1 MSMDL
6 LSERTSLQQ
15 RFLQIAVLISHIIVN
30 ELIHLSLPW
39 EICTPKESLKDQIP
53 AVQNFTTVMLKTN
66 TTNSQAY
73 RWKIEKEDS
82 SWMALHSKK

>member
-6 LSERTSLQQ
+6 LSERTSLPQ
-15 RFLQIAVLISHIIVN
+15 RFLQIAVLISHIIIVN

-53 AVQNFTTVMLKTN
+53 AVQNFITVMLKTN
-66 TTNSQAY
+66 TINSQAY
-73 RWKIEKEDS
+73 R
-82 SWMALHSKK
+82 